1 MGQTMTS
8 VQKWIRLFIVLA
20 QLVMNCKMW
29 EDTIYMECHYLNE
42 QRVSSSTRHDI
53 HSSPTS
59 DYHTTKDAVNY
70 MDSSTKRNNGSLP
83 LHSNF
88 FLLLLQTTLLIS
100 SEKAPN
106 FFITITSM
114 WILTS
119 VKEVLCVARFKKRD
133 GKSVFDLPWH
143 QRRENKMRQKK

>member
-8 VQKWIRLFIVLA
+8 VQKWISLFIVLA

-42 QRVSSSTRHDI
+42 QRVSSSCTRHDI

-70 MDSSTKRNNGSLP
+70 MDSSTKRNAGSLP
-83 LHSNF
+83 LHSKF
-88 FLLLLQTTLLIS
+88 FLLLFANHTFNFYRKQPHFLHHNNFHLNPHQCERSTACS
-100 SEKAPN
+100 S
-106 FFITITSM
+106 
-114 WILTS
+114 IL
-119 VKEVLCVARFKKRD
+119 KNAM
-133 GKSVFDLPWH
+133 
-143 QRRENKMRQKK
+143 ENLFLTYDDIKDVRIK

>member
-42 QRVSSSTRHDI
+42 QRVSSSCTRHDI
-53 HSSPTS
+53 HSSLTS

-119 VKEVLCVARFKKRD
+119 VKEVLRVARFKKTWW
-133 GKSVFDLPWH
+133 KICFWPTMTSKTW
-143 QRRENKMRQKK
+143 E